1 MRRTIAMSWV
11 AAAAV
16 SLGASEAALK
26 LIIGQL
32 LGVPLMLLYRTLIA
46 HRYMETFA

>member
-1 MRRTIAMSWV
+1 MSWV

-26 LIIGQL
+26 LILGQL
-32 LGVPLMLLYRTLIA
+32 LGVPLMLLYRALIT
-46 HRYMETFA
+46 HRYIETLS